1 MILPKKHV
9 KLSESLFAIGAILL
23 TTLKDNPSV
32 DKIWNTISNDKN
44 LNITIS
50 FDNFILALDYLY
62 TIGAID
68 INEKGGVYRCT

>member
-9 KLSESLFAIGAILL
+9 KLSESLFAIGAIVL
-23 TTLKDNPSV
+23 TTLEDNPTV
-32 DKIWNTISNDKN
+32 DKIWNIISNDKS
-44 LNITIS
+44 LNIIIS